1 MPTNPS
7 AFVVLMV
14 GTRRFAHPTTCLFPG
29 ANSSVLETLIA
40 APPPGI
46 GSSRS
51 IFCYHFGAFDVV
63 VGNGLCTLNRRDC
76 GPCRGRAVAGRGGE
90 SSAAVQRSI
99 TRGCNRC
106 PREFGVASN
115 RPRLRF
121 LWSGY
126 LLRRFDHDVRKRGGG
141 AARFVAVCA
150 IAVPLRPHS
159 GATAKL
165 ATKKSD
171 ENFTAIPPISGDG
184 KRQSQNSRYRW
195 PDANLRSRV

>member
-1 MPTNPS
+1 MPVALKLNCVNRAMRHLS
-7 AFVVLMV
+7 SHEARIHNSCV
-14 GTRRFAHPTTCLFPG
+14 GRAKARQRRADQSISVRGADGGHASLCPPYDLLIPG
-29 ANSSVLETLIA
+29 ANWSVLETLIA

-63 VGNGLCTLNRRDC
+63 VGNRLCTLNRRDC

-90 SSAAVQRSI
+90 SSAAVHRSI

-106 PREFGVASN
+106 PGGFGVASN

-141 AARFVAVCA
+141 AARLCCRLRHCCA
-150 IAVPLRPHS
+150 A
-159 GATAKL
+159 
-165 ATKKSD
+165 
-171 ENFTAIPPISGDG
+171 
-184 KRQSQNSRYRW
+184 
-195 PDANLRSRV
+195 